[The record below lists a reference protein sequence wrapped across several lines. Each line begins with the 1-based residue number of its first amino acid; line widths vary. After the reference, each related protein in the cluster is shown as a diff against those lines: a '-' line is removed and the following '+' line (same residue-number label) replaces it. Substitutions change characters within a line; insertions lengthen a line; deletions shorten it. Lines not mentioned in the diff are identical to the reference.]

1 MGRIDEFIRKIYRI
15 LELIVAILML
25 FGIIVA
31 LLGFLKNY
39 RVFYELSVNMD
50 TFKQYLDRIFM
61 IVIGIEFLQMLCR
74 PSSDNV
80 IETIIFLVARHMI
93 VSNTSPYQDFA
104 SVISI
109 VILCFARQY
118 LHSNRGE
125 MDVDSDVSG
134 TEMKS
139 SNLDRPFKKGRKN

>member
-1 MGRIDEFIRKIYRI
+1 MQELTVLFLRKGFDRGVNMGKIGGSIRKIYRV
-15 LELIVAILML
+15 LELIAAILML
-25 FGIIVA
+25 LGIIMV
-31 LLGFLKNY
+31 LFGVLRNY

-93 VSNTSPYQDFA
+93 VSNTSAYQDFV
-104 SVISI
+104 SVIGI
-109 VILCFARQY
+109 VILCLARQY
-118 LHSNRGE
+118 LHRIGGE
-125 MDVDSDVSG
+125 REVGSDQ
-134 TEMKS
+134 
-139 SNLDRPFKKGRKN
+139 D

>member
-1 MGRIDEFIRKIYRI
+1 MGRIGEFIRMIYRI
-15 LELIVAILML
+15 LELIVAVLML

-31 LLGFLKNY
+31 LFGFIKNY
-39 RVFYELSVNMD
+39 RFFYELSVNMD

-93 VSNTSPYQDFA
+93 VSNTSPYQDFV

-109 VILCFARQY
+109 VILCLARQY
-118 LHSNRGE
+118 LHSTGGE
-125 MDVDSDVSG
+125 IDVDSDEAG
-134 TEMKS
+134 TGMKS
-139 SNLDRPFKKGRKN
+139 LNHVRLFGKGKK

>member
-1 MGRIDEFIRKIYRI
+1 MQELTVLFLRKGFDRGVKMGKIGGFIRKIYRV
-15 LELIVAILML
+15 LELIAAILML
-25 FGIIVA
+25 LGIIMV
-31 LLGFLKNY
+31 LFGVFRNY

-93 VSNTSPYQDFA
+93 VSNTSPYQDFV
-104 SVISI
+104 SVIGI
-109 VILCFARQY
+109 VILCLARQY
-118 LHSNRGE
+118 LHRIGGE
-125 MDVDSDVSG
+125 REVGSDQ
-134 TEMKS
+134 
-139 SNLDRPFKKGRKN
+139 D

>member
-1 MGRIDEFIRKIYRI
+1 MRRIDEFIRKIYRI

-31 LLGFLKNY
+31 LFGVLRNY
-39 RVFYELSVNMD
+39 MVFYELSVNMD
-50 TFKQYLDRIFM
+50 TFKQYLDKIFM

-109 VILCFARQY
+109 VLLCLVRQH
-118 LHSNRGE
+118 LHSIGREQDN
-125 MDVDSDVSG
+125 DSD
-134 TEMKS
+134 E
-139 SNLDRPFKKGRKN
+139 